1 MTVQTTPGVMTL
13 ELSKIHPGENV
24 RDLDEAH
31 VDALAGSIELI
42 GLLTPLTVTQAASG
56 QYNLVAGFHRYA
68 ACVKAKVTEVPVV
81 QRAEGEGAT
90 DAAVENIVRKDLTP
104 YEEAIALQR
113 AMDRGLTED
122 GAAQA
127 LGWSLQ
133 LLHNRQRILAMPEKL
148 QPMAGYEVPLNLVDT
163 IARINETFPL
173 VAQAIAENV
182 VEGER
187 LRNFGAWF
195 LTRMDLGDLDL
206 SVWDIGKSFRLDH
219 ASDFKPKPKWRA
231 ATKRKIEE
239 LSKGKESWELPTIH
253 FLDEQ
258 VDHARALGCLLELG
272 EDDYDGRPC
281 YLLIDN
287 KKNEVLFEL
296 MATAIEAYKP
306 PAKPKAEPKGKTAK
320 TPVQELESLRTKA
333 HNSQKL
339 AIANAHQAQLHRLLD
354 NMAEVEVDMDVARFF
369 VFGLLGTP
377 YSRYGMASHAG
388 VDIHARGF
396 GSLSPTITETVR
408 SNGGPGKPKISYPL
422 LGVNVPVEDRGVE
435 KTGERNNAALWK
447 FMDGAK
453 TPGELFGRALCL
465 FAAADLVIPM
475 VLPSSKQFVNPN
487 NPRSYANPT
496 QAPHS
501 YKDHA
506 AKALHR
512 LMKKYDVKAPE
523 LDAALKAWRKV
534 DRDAEAELKKLR
546 EERGATESAQDEAG
560 DYEAVEA

>member
-1 MTVQTTPGVMTL
+1 MTVNTTSAFHTIPL
-13 ELSKIHPGENV
+13 DKIKAGENV
-24 RDLDEAH
+24 RDLNADH
-31 VDALAGSIELI
+31 VDALASSIELV
-42 GLLTPLTVTQAASG
+42 GLLTPVTVASDG
-56 QYNLVAGFHRYA
+56 KGGYNLVAGFHRFA
-68 ACVKAKVTEVPVV
+68 AASKAGLKEIPAVE
-81 QRAEGEGAT
+81 RASEGTAT

-148 QPMAGYEVPLNLVDT
+148 QPMAGFEIPLNLVDP
-163 IARINETFPL
+163 IARLTEDFPL
-173 VAQAIAENV
+173 VGQAIAANV
-182 VEGER
+182 IEGER
-187 LRNFGAWF
+187 IRNFGEWF
-195 LTRMDLGDLDL
+195 LTRMDTGDLDL
-206 SVWDIGKSFRLDH
+206 SIWNISKSFRLDH

-231 ATKRKIEE
+231 ATKRKIAE

-258 VDHARALGCLLELG
+258 VDQVRALGCLIEVN
-272 EDDYDGRPC
+272 DDYDGRPA
-281 YLLIDN
+281 YLLVDN
-287 KKNEVLFEL
+287 KKNEILFEL
-296 MATAIEAYKP
+296 IGTAIDAYQP
-306 PAKPKAEPKGKTAK
+306 PAKAKESKAKGKTAR
-320 TPVQELESLRTKA
+320 TPAQELESLRTKA
-333 HNSQKL
+333 HNNQKL
-339 AIANAHQAQLHRLLD
+339 AIANAHQAQLGRLLD
-354 NMAEVEVDMDVARFF
+354 NMADVEIDMDVARFF

-377 YSRYGMASHAG
+377 YSRYGMASHVG

-422 LGVNVPVEDRGVE
+422 LGVGVPVEDRGVE
-435 KTGERNNAALWK
+435 KAGERNNAALWK

-475 VLPSSKQFVNPN
+475 VLPSSKQFINPN
-487 NPRSYANPT
+487 NPRSYALAT

-506 AKALHR
+506 AKSLAK
-512 LMKKYDVKAPE
+512 LMKKYAVKAPE
-523 LDAALKAWRKV
+523 LEAALKAWRKV

-546 EERGATESAQDEAG
+546 EERGATETGVPLDEVA
-560 DYEAVEA
+560 DA